1 MASSGAPLILIAA
14 ADDAVRQ
21 RLVADVEHRFGAD
34 YAVVGAVSG
43 GAALDCVRGRPD
55 AVTAVIARR
64 WLPGSGGG
72 GRMRYPPSSPAAGSR
87 TWPASTS
94 PHRPTGPPPPRSA
107 SCSSRRSTVCA

>member
-1 MASSGAPLILIAA
+1 MAAAPNRDDVNRGELLRLRYRVGTMAGSGAPLILIAA

-55 AVTAVIARR
+55 AVSAVIARR
-64 WLPGSGGG
+64 WLAD
-72 GRMRYPPSSPAAGSR
+72 MAGVDLL
-87 TWPASTS
+87 AQ
-94 PHRPTGPPPPRSA
+94 A
-107 SCSSRRSTVCA
+107 